1 MRIEQRLS
9 ELGLELPPV
18 PTPAANYAN
27 AVRTGNLVF
36 LSGTVPSMPDG
47 TIPKGK
53 VGADVTTD
61 EAVEHARRVGLTLL
75 AVLKQ
80 EIGDLD
86 RVRRVVK
93 LLGMVNAVPDFLE
106 HSRVIN
112 GCSDLFV
119 EIFGERHAR
128 SAIGVGSLPFGI
140 TVEIEADLRGRVGK
154 EARMPG
160 LFDRLRGKSDD
171 EPVDMNAISPESGL
185 KYKDIALLGQMM
197 QQGADLS
204 KPRHALYYLYL
215 GSPEAA
221 EAAAVEGR
229 GAGYSCAVRDLSRS
243 TRGSGR
249 SSASDP
255 TRCSTSRACAGPM
268 TCSRGSPIDSWA
280 SSTAGRRRSRT
291 QRTKALLL
299 HG

>member
-112 GCSDLFV
+112 GCWIL
-119 EIFGERHAR
+119 RR
-128 SAIGVGSLPFGI
+128 
-140 TVEIEADLRGRVGK
+140 DLRR
-154 EARMPG
+154 ATCP
-160 LFDRLRGKSDD
+160 
-171 EPVDMNAISPESGL
+171 
-185 KYKDIALLGQMM
+185 LG
-197 QQGADLS
+197 D
-204 KPRHALYYLYL
+204 
-215 GSPEAA
+215 
-221 EAAAVEGR
+221 
-229 GAGYSCAVRDLSRS
+229 
-243 TRGSGR
+243 
-249 SSASDP
+249 
-255 TRCSTSRACAGPM
+255 
-268 TCSRGSPIDSWA
+268 
-280 SSTAGRRRSRT
+280 RSR
-291 QRTKALLL
+291 
-299 HG
+299 